1 MELTQLESFLRV
13 AEAGSVSRAADT
25 LYLTQPGVTKQIRAL
40 ERELGVVLF
49 DRTRRGMQLTP
60 SGHALLDYA
69 RRSLGLLEECREVL
83 QDLECG
89 ATGRL
94 VLGAGVTTS
103 IFHLP
108 RWLRAFQGEH
118 PGVDVVVRTGRSR
131 EVAALVLD
139 REIDL
144 GLITSPSR
152 HPDIVEVELYDEEI
166 VLVTPCRHPLADKRV
181 QAEEMGSAPLILFPR
196 HTGFREYVDRALAEA
211 GVRARVKM
219 ESDSAEAIKSFV
231 EVGLGV
237 AFLPAAA
244 VEREIEAGTLACAW
258 IEGLPPLRRKT
269 TMIYRRARYLH
280 AGARAF
286 FSLLCGLHGVPS
298 QVGNAGDAAALPG
311 FIRGAPPRA
320 GR

>member
-1 MELTQLESFLRV
+1 MELSQLESFLRV
-13 AEAGSVSRAADT
+13 AEAGSVTRAADT
-25 LYLTQPGVTKQIRAL
+25 LFLTQPGVTKQIRAL

-49 DRTRRGMQLTP
+49 ERTRRGMQLTP
-60 SGHALLDYA
+60 AGHALLDYA
-69 RRSLGLLEECREVL
+69 RRSLGLLDECREVL
-83 QDLECG
+83 QDLEAG
-89 ATGRL
+89 AAGRL
-94 VLGAGVTTS
+94 VVGAGVTTS

-131 EVAALVLD
+131 EVAALVLG

-144 GLITSPSR
+144 GLITSPAR
-152 HPDIVEVELYDEEI
+152 HPDLVEVELYDEEI
-166 VLVTPCRHPLADKRV
+166 VLVTPRDHPLAGRAIH
-181 QAEEMGSAPLILFPR
+181 AEAVASAPLILFPR
-196 HTGFREYVDRALAEA
+196 NTGFREYLERAFTEA
-211 GVRARVKM
+211 GVPARVKM

-244 VEREIEAGTLACAW
+244 VEREITAGTLARAW

-269 TMIYRRARYLH
+269 TMIYRHGRYLH

-286 FSLLCGLHGVPS
+286 FHLLCAFHGISASSGDEGHPAAVASRP
-298 QVGNAGDAAALPG
+298 GGTIPAGGP
-311 FIRGAPPRA
+311 
-320 GR
+320 